1 MATDWYEQ
9 LRDYTKETSKK
20 HPSYE
25 EDVVLFYLARWCQKK
40 AHKSEPD
47 AATPPPDLRL
57 FGEKKLTEVAGEITR
72 NLAADAGQVENVF
85 TLDQRKYDAL
95 KLALLRYAK
104 HCAVRNAEQY
114 ADEALLKALPF
125 VTAGTRP
132 SCAGCKLGCRRRMRP
147 ECLGCKLV
155 PGLRG
160 PSNEYVFQTS
170 FLAWLLAVIRNLIA
184 DEARQRELLLKRS
197 WDLLLDHEARQASPL
212 SDIDEHRD
220 EAYDVVEEMLQW
232 VRNLPSM
239 QRSVM
244 VLSMCRADVDDVV
257 HDELHRRA
265 PRLLGGATRHR
276 RFASDR
282 DIAAH
287 LGTTPGNIATNR
299 GIARM
304 KAAKIDPRW
313 GEILDRILPH
323 RSFSVGVTP

>member
-1 MATDWYEQ
+1 MATDWYEP
-9 LRDYTKETSKK
+9 LRAYTKERSKE

-47 AATPPPDLRL
+47 EATPPPDLRL
-57 FGEKKLTEVAGEITR
+57 FGEKKLAEVAGEITR
-72 NLAADAGQVENVF
+72 NLAADAGQVEDVF
-85 TLDQRKYDAL
+85 TLDQRKYDEL
-95 KLALLRYAK
+95 KLALIRYAK

-114 ADEALLKALPF
+114 ADEALLKALPL

-147 ECLGCKLV
+147 ECLGCKLE

-170 FLAWLLAVIRNLIA
+170 FLAWILTIIRHLSA
-184 DEARQRELLLKRS
+184 DDARRRELLLRRK
-197 WDLLLDHEARQASPL
+197 WDLIVAEEAGYASPL
-212 SDIDEHRD
+212 PDIDAHRD
-220 EAYDVVEEMLQW
+220 EAYDVVEGMLK
-232 VRNLPSM
+232 RIAKLPFM

-244 VLSMCRADVDDVV
+244 ALSMCRTDVDDAV
-257 HDELHRRA
+257 HEQLHGLA
-265 PRLLGGATRHR
+265 PRLLGKAIRHR

-287 LGTTPGNIATNR
+287 LGISPRNVATTR
-299 GIARM
+299 GIAR
-304 KAAKIDPRW
+304 KKLATIDPRW
-313 GEILDRILPH
+313 GEILDYILPH
-323 RSFSVGVTP
+323 RSFSVGVSS